1 MKLTARHTVRASY
14 IGYLTQAITI
24 NFAPLLFVTFVE
36 NAFKHGI
43 SYKKKSS
50 VRISFSLDDGKLLF
64 RCFNTLH
71 SHVEGPE
78 GGIGLE
84 NAKRRLDLMYGD
96 KYQLDIVEAGD
107 NFTVELIIPGL

>member
-1 MKLTARHTVRASY
+1 
-14 IGYLTQAITI
+14 
-24 NFAPLLFVTFVE
+24 
-36 NAFKHGI
+36 
-43 SYKKKSS
+43 
-50 VRISFSLDDGKLLF
+50 
-64 RCFNTLH
+64 
-71 SHVEGPE
+71 VEGQE